1 MPRDKRERHGVV
13 CAVLPRCEHCG
24 SERGWTVRALLH
36 LEKRERGEAFCEGRM
51 SAEQLS
57 AVLGTAAGFCTT
69 VSFGPQI
76 FKIVKQ
82 GGRDVSYGMLTL
94 FLVGVLLWFGYG
106 LVVKAQAVIITNLA
120 TAVLIAIAMGLKAWT
135 AKRDFGKSVMGI

>member
-1 MPRDKRERHGVV
+1 MTNEGWR
-13 CAVLPRCEHCG
+13 VL
-24 SERGWTVRALLH
+24 
-36 LEKRERGEAFCEGRM
+36 
-51 SAEQLS
+51 
-57 AVLGTAAGFCTT
+57 LGTAAGFCTT
-69 VSFGPQI
+69 ISFVPQI

-106 LVVKAQAVIITNLA
+106 VVVKAQAVIITNLA